1 MKRLVILFAVMLCVG
16 ASFAQKFSYR
26 FNHTPLADALVQ
38 IAGQHPDIHINFI
51 YNELDKYPVTATIH
65 TNDAYD
71 MLRQLIGL
79 NPVSVIKSGG
89 RYYVEALQHGKFSYR
104 GRVLDEEHQPA
115 PETTILLLAPKDSTV
130 ITYGV
135 TDNAGRFTIPCDS
148 RNVIAKLS
156 CIGYKTTYRR
166 LTGFNVGDIIMPINA
181 VSLQQVQIE
190 GQMASAYTDRT
201 VYLPSQ
207 RQKNAAQNAIDLLRL
222 MAIPQIQINPIDNSV
237 KDNGG
242 GEVSI
247 FFNYMPA
254 SQEDIEGLRT
264 ADVRRVEYLEFPTDP
279 RFRGAQR
286 VINIIVQEYT
296 YGGYTKLTTNE
307 NFLIGFSSRN
317 NIFSKF
323 SFKKMTYDLY
333 IGANNWDNHHIGNT
347 VKGIYSL
354 KDANGFDY
362 KLTRTE
368 KHNGSHYK
376 QNEHPVT
383 FRATYSSEKIH
394 IRNTVGFNHSG
405 TPTYEQRGGL
415 TYMPGDAQNYTF
427 DRSNPSRNNSLA
439 YQGSF
444 VFTLPK
450 QFSFDISPRFNYTHS
465 NDRLSY
471 FTSNSQEIIR
481 NARENAYNYRVDAY
495 LEKRFGQKHTAML
508 GVNGGDNI
516 NRLHYY
522 GTNNYYDRFHN
533 AFVAGL
539 LGYQLVF
546 NRISL
551 YADFGVYWS
560 QSDINGLVYNDT
572 YPFVHVN
579 LRYSPNSKNS
589 FSAFLQYANATPG
602 INQKT
607 PNILQDNDYMFV
619 TGNPLLENS
628 RNLMSNIAYTC
639 MASNTFGIS
648 AFANFNEFFNHQM
661 IIYEPYN
668 DGQALIR
675 NYCNSG
681 NHIKGEIGLAANWKL
696 PGGKLQLYASPKQTF
711 YNSTGIYEKSFNP
724 FSVIA
729 QATYYL
735 NSFYFQA
742 YYQSPSKQMFTASP
756 QIYKDRNFHSITAG
770 WANSDW
776 NIRIMGANFFNKG
789 WNCADIITES
799 PLYTEYR
806 ENIGTTS
813 HPRINVTVTYSL
825 GYGKKVQ
832 RGNEVG
838 EQYGASSAIMK

>member
-1 MKRLVILFAVMLCVG
+1 
-16 ASFAQKFSYR
+16 
-26 FNHTPLADALVQ
+26 
-38 IAGQHPDIHINFI
+38 
-51 YNELDKYPVTATIH
+51 
-65 TNDAYD
+65 
-71 MLRQLIGL
+71 
-79 NPVSVIKSGG
+79 
-89 RYYVEALQHGKFSYR
+89 
-104 GRVLDEEHQPA
+104 
-115 PETTILLLAPKDSTV
+115 
-130 ITYGV
+130 
-135 TDNAGRFTIPCDS
+135 
-148 RNVIAKLS
+148 
-156 CIGYKTTYRR
+156 
-166 LTGFNVGDIIMPINA
+166 
-181 VSLQQVQIE
+181 
-190 GQMASAYTDRT
+190 
-201 VYLPSQ
+201 
-207 RQKNAAQNAIDLLRL
+207 
-222 MAIPQIQINPIDNSV
+222 
-237 KDNGG
+237 
-242 GEVSI
+242 
-247 FFNYMPA
+247 
-254 SQEDIEGLRT
+254 
-264 ADVRRVEYLEFPTDP
+264 
-279 RFRGAQR
+279 
-286 VINIIVQEYT
+286 
-296 YGGYTKLTTNE
+296 
-307 NFLIGFSSRN
+307 
-317 NIFSKF
+317 
-323 SFKKMTYDLY
+323 
-333 IGANNWDNHHIGNT
+333 
-347 VKGIYSL
+347 
-354 KDANGFDY
+354 
-362 KLTRTE
+362 
-368 KHNGSHYK
+368 
-376 QNEHPVT
+376 
-383 FRATYSSEKIH
+383 
-394 IRNTVGFNHSG
+394 
-405 TPTYEQRGGL
+405 
-415 TYMPGDAQNYTF
+415 MPGDAQNYTF
-427 DRSNPSRNNSLA
+427 DRSNPNRNNSLA

-628 RNLMSNIAYTC
+628 RNLMSKIAYTC

-681 NHIKGEIGLAANWKL
+681 NYIKGEIGLAANWKL

-735 NSFYFQA
+735 NSFYLQA

-813 HPRINVTVTYSL
+813 HPRINVTVTYSF